1 MTATAKT
8 RSFTYGI
15 APGVYVPAD
24 FPMLVRRYDVH
35 AVYRRP
41 SFDTRGNR
49 NRDAEGKPAWDTSA
63 LPCSD
68 HFRHAEKGFEFVG
81 PFVDCPDELRVILA
95 ATDETRAILPPPA
108 PAAPADEVEVPPD
121 IQELARADARGVFQ
135 KGDMESTFTLREYRN
150 LVRKGWTYEGPAAR

>member
-1 MTATAKT
+1 MTAMAKT

-15 APGVYVPAD
+15 APGVFMPLD
-24 FPMLVRRYDVH
+24 FPQWIRRFDLH

-41 SFDTRGNR
+41 SFDSQGTRL
-49 NRDAEGKPAWDTSA
+49 RDADGRPAWDMSA
-63 LPCSD
+63 PPCRD

-81 PFVDCPDELRVILA
+81 PFVDAPDELRVILA
-95 ATDETRAILPPPA
+95 ATDETRALLPPQA

-150 LVRKGWTYEGPAAR
+150 LMRKGWRYEGLAAR